1 MADLGSDSD
10 SGPEW
15 PPGFEPA
22 PDLAP
27 PHGAAFPL
35 PDLPPH
41 TVMNALILL
50 GMPAPDVHM
59 LEAWLLGAPAA
70 EPPLLTLMRWLIVA
84 RALPRLMPR
93 PPALLPP
100 ETWLAIVACAE
111 LVAHSLASR
120 TAPPPHHIARHVAS
134 TTVALAR
141 QLADERVAAAEA
153 RAAAA
158 EARAAAAAAAV
169 AAAEAH
175 AAQAAA
181 DAAAARRTV
190 GHFRQRYVWAQNRA
204 YSLQGALDFFA
215 AQQQL

>member
-1 MADLGSDSD
+1 MADPGSDSD

-15 PPGFEPA
+15 PPGFEPE
-22 PDLAP
+22 
-27 PHGAAFPL
+27 HGAAVPL
-35 PDLPPH
+35 PDLP
-41 TVMNALILL
+41 
-50 GMPAPDVHM
+50 
-59 LEAWLLGAPAA
+59 
-70 EPPLLTLMRWLIVA
+70 PPLLTLMRWLIVV

-120 TAPPPHHIARHVAS
+120 TAPPPHHIARHMAS
-134 TTVALAR
+134 TTAALAR

-169 AAAEAH
+169 VAAEAR

-181 DAAAARRTV
+181 DAAAARRAV
-190 GHFRQRYVWAQNRA
+190 GHIKQRYAWAQNRA